1 MTIHSSLRDVF
12 DIYTENYPGKP
23 CSGGSKRAF
32 IRDQLIPI
40 FNQLGQELP
49 DDIIKDRK
57 NRTQLDRYIGTNMAV
72 SRKDLICPQ
81 RTNTDYEEHEIGSE
95 NSFSGKRKK
104 QRNDN
109 QSILTFH
116 QLLQHS
122 L

>member
-57 NRTQLDRYIGTNMAV
+57 IEHNSTVILVLIWQFQGKILFAHSVQIQIMKNMKLVQKILFLERERNREMTINPY
-72 SRKDLICPQ
+72 
-81 RTNTDYEEHEIGSE
+81 
-95 NSFSGKRKK
+95 
-104 QRNDN
+104 
-109 QSILTFH
+109 
-116 QLLQHS
+116 
-122 L
+122 